1 MPFAPITG
9 AVNGRHTYGNE
20 EGRTILSDLKELKAC
35 CQRHEERITKNEA
48 ETRDLQARI
57 QLLTHNSGDY
67 LGIRERFLEQNTSD
81 TYTQASGH
89 IVRRD
94 GNEAPHTGDAITDAY
109 VYTSGR
115 RMDIDLFTSLYG
127 VSHEIVVDLGKRPSY
142 CPVLP

>member
-1 MPFAPITG
+1 MEYVSDSSSKILATHTL
-9 AVNGRHTYGNE
+9 RHQA
-20 EGRTILSDLKELKAC
+20 IL
-35 CQRHEERITKNEA
+35 
-48 ETRDLQARI
+48 
-57 QLLTHNSGDY
+57 Y
-67 LGIRERFLEQNTSD
+67 
-81 TYTQASGH
+81 

-94 GNEAPHTGDAITDAY
+94 GNEAAHAGDAITDAY